1 MPAES
6 FPRWQR
12 DERKKLPGR
21 RRSQILSLF
30 LSLFSPLLEDFREG
44 TLNERKE
51 GERKRQVEGDPERG
65 SFVLEM
71 PAS

>member
-1 MPAES
+1 MLAES

-21 RRSQILSLF
+21 RRSQI